1 MERKIKI
8 WAAVDKVTI
17 LLFLL
22 LVLIGWLNIYSAVY
36 NEEQRKI
43 FDFSQ
48 RYGKQMVWIIT
59 TFLLAFA
66 VLNIDSRFYFFFG
79 YFTEN
84 LGFYIKTKDSDD
96 LTFSEKLEWMRFS
109 WKNR

>member
-1 MERKIKI
+1 MKDLIF
-8 WAAVDKVTI
+8 I
-17 LLFLL
+17 LL
-22 LVLIGWLNIYSAVY
+22 S
-36 NEEQRKI
+36 
-43 FDFSQ
+43 
-48 RYGKQMVWIIT
+48 
-59 TFLLAFA
+59 LLA
-66 VLNIDSRFYFFFG
+66 SYFFFG